1 MRNWFPDERSVT
13 PVVGNVLLVAVV
25 VVIAVVLVVLSFSFL
40 EGTGAPTAEASFEYE
55 QTPVGLE
62 LRPKALGTDVAVKLN
77 GETITQVPAD
87 SAGESV
93 LIPTKPGDRI
103 TVVSTDGQR
112 SVLVDKTV
120 DDRSEIGDL
129 IAAYD
134 FESGSGST
142 LVDRSG
148 NGNDGTLRGNST
160 WKSGSLRFD
169 GQDDYVEVRDISSP
183 EPVNEFTIAV
193 TYRTEDD
200 SSKQELVE
208 HISGT
213 DNWLLELK
221 PCSRSETPCDGSSG
235 YEPAYSVDRAGG
247 SQSGQIFGG
256 ELDAKTRHVA
266 VGTYDGSEYT
276 FYVDGEKKASDT
288 FSGNISMG
296 DMNIGRDAEFSG
308 DYLDGSIYEI
318 RLYYTSFDDKEV
330 RVVTNAMD

>member
-1 MRNWFPDERSVT
+1 MRNWFSDERSVT

-148 NGNDGTLRGNST
+148 NGNDGEIYGDRD
-160 WKSGSLRFD
+160 WQSGSLHFD
-169 GQDDYVEVRDISSP
+169 GQGDYVEVTNISSP
-183 EPVNEFTIAV
+183 EPVDEFTIAV
-193 TYRTEDD
+193 AYETTTDD
-200 SSKQELVE
+200 SKQELVE

-221 PCSRSETPCDGSSG
+221 PCTRGDTSCNGSDG
-235 YEPAYSVDRAGG
+235 YKPVYNVDRNGG
-247 SQSGQIFGG
+247 SQNGQIFGDK
-256 ELDAKTRHVA
+256 LDANTKHVA

-276 FYVDGEKKASDT
+276 LYVDGERKDSET
-288 FSGNISMG
+288 FNGQISMG
-296 DMNIGRDAEFSG
+296 DMNIGQDAEFNG
-308 DYLDGSIYEI
+308 DYLNGSISEI
-318 RLYYTSFDDKEV
+318 RLYYTSFDDNQV
-330 RVVTNAMD
+330 QVVTDVID